1 MGELQKAGKSSTS
14 TRQPRTLQQQ
24 RRLLYDLLREHDSA
38 AYSPRLCQVGKSSG
52 RRSIWPT
59 RKTEENV
66 NQIEGKRPGK
76 ELQRTKPGR
85 HCKGQN
91 RKPKRRTRPGN
102 ELRQQKKKEK
112 QETEKLQ
119 QSRKKQYGGKLRTG
133 GETTAGIKRRLRTWR
148 RMRTARPSV
157 DFRSKRNGSRA
168 AYSLP
173 GLAEL
178 RKWPVKTA
186 LGRRRRPRSHKQSRA
201 PPYRL
206 CHRPFVH

>member
-1 MGELQKAGKSSTS
+1 MAGLCLKITLCMHLQMRPSDSMCQGCSVVGAKRLPRNYNVGELQKAGKSSTS

-76 ELQRTKPGR
+76 ALQRTKPGR

-102 ELRQQKKKEK
+102 ELRQQKKKEN

-119 QSRKKQYGGKLRTG
+119 QS
-133 GETTAGIKRRLRTWR
+133 
-148 RMRTARPSV
+148 
-157 DFRSKRNGSRA
+157 
-168 AYSLP
+168 
-173 GLAEL
+173 
-178 RKWPVKTA
+178 
-186 LGRRRRPRSHKQSRA
+186 
-201 PPYRL
+201 
-206 CHRPFVH
+206 